1 MDEYSLEEIDE
12 MNKELKKMYAVYDG
26 EIYRGFG
33 NRVEKRKY
41 IKQYKHNKNATYC
54 PNCKGNTLKITDD
67 FGRLF
72 CELCGKVVKD
82 D

>member
-1 MDEYSLEEIDE
+1 MSELTLDEIA
-12 MNKELKKMYAVYDG
+12 KIKQELKKIYAVWNG

-41 IKQYKHNKNATYC
+41 IKQYKHDKDATYC

-82 D
+82 E

>member
-1 MDEYSLEEIDE
+1 MGELDLDERNRQL
-12 MNKELKKMYAVYDG
+12 KELYAVWNGDLYT
-26 EIYRGFG
+26 GFG

-41 IKQYKHNKNATYC
+41 LKRHKHDKDATHC
-54 PNCKGNTLKITDD
+54 SNCKGNTLKITDD